1 MDNLPLL
8 ELFTRLRKAGLPLGV
23 DDYQAVLKALQAGYG
38 IENKTALARLCR
50 TLWVKSK
57 QDKQLFDYHFEQIIV
72 PPPELLNASILT
84 ASSASTTEKST
95 KENTQE
101 EAEKSFQISDYLSF
115 LKNYFIPAG
124 IFILLF
130 VIAVRIWRS
139 NRVPIFTS
147 RPVTQVLQGKK
158 YEYNIKARDF
168 NKGDAITIEVVSCPD
183 WLTFNSNKNGTA
195 TLSGIEKSNIKDS
208 KDEID
213 SPFGDLLDR
222 LVKEPKKYPVEL
234 RVTDNHGATSKQSFV
249 IKVANENQSIREEF
263 SIWLLLV
270 YNFIFI
276 IIVAIVELTSKNKN
290 TISDEVHTINNAD
303 QNSQPPKPEEIKSND
318 SQSETL
324 GNTSDKIK
332 ATETE
337 QKISPPETVKPL
349 NRFIQIS
356 EYPPLTR
363 RQMKQSWRYLRRM
376 LREGVP
382 TELDVEATVDSI
394 SKQGV
399 LLEPVIVPRRVN
411 RSKLLLLLDLDGSMM
426 PFQNLSNQLAET
438 ARKGGRLENTDIY
451 YFHNCPIDYLY
462 RDRYYQM
469 AEKIDDALTCPSS
482 HYTAA
487 LLFSDA
493 GAARGGLNPE
503 RVEVTAQFLE
513 QLKQQVR
520 NIAWLNPMP
529 RYRWFGTTAGQ
540 IARFVPMF
548 ELSRQGL
555 HNAIAVLRGQSGH
568 FGASEF

>member
-57 QDKQLFDYHFEQIIV
+57 QDKQLFDYHFEQIIA
-72 PPPELLNASILT
+72 PPPELLSASILVT
-84 ASSASTTEKST
+84 SSASITEKST
-95 KENTQE
+95 TENTQE
-101 EAEKSFQISDYLSF
+101 EEEKSFQISDYLKL

-124 IFILLF
+124 IFLLVF
-130 VIAVRIWRS
+130 AIAVRIWRL
-139 NRVPIFTS
+139 NRPPIFIS
-147 RPVTQVLQGKK
+147 EPVTQVIQSKK
-158 YEYNIKARDF
+158 YEYKIKAHDS
-168 NKGDAITIEVVSCPD
+168 NKGDTITIEAVDYPS
-183 WLTFNSNKNGTA
+183 WLTFKSNKNKTA
-195 TLSGIEKSNIKDS
+195 TLSGIEGSTVEDL
-208 KDEID
+208 KDETD
-213 SPFGDLLDR
+213 SPFGDLLD
-222 LVKEPKKYPVEL
+222 KKPKRYPVEL
-234 RVTDNHGATSKQSFV
+234 RVTDNHGAISRQSFV
-249 IKVANENQSIREEF
+249 IKVVDGKKSSGKEY
-263 SIWLLLV
+263 SIWYLILERLILP
-270 YNFIFI
+270 YFILFAIPYI
-276 IIVAIVELTSKNKN
+276 ILRRRR
-290 TISDEVHTINNAD
+290 NAENSAE
-303 QNSQPPKPEEIKSND
+303 QNSSFPKPEKTTPDD

-332 ATETE
+332 ATEAE

-540 IARFVPMF
+540 IAQFVPMF